1 MSWDRA
7 KPYND
12 LPALPPAVE
21 VETKLVLRAAISASR
36 ALAELKGLG
45 QTIPNQAML
54 VDSLV
59 LQEAKASSEIENI
72 VTTSD
77 ALFRAFTSYG
87 AHVDAAT
94 KEVLRYREAIWTGYS
109 VLKARPIISTNLFT
123 ALVQTIKGNTAGIRQ
138 TPGTTIANAATREVV
153 YTPPEGEGVI
163 RDKLR
168 DLEEFIHDGDGLDP
182 LVRMALAHYQ
192 FEAIHPFAD
201 GNGRTGR
208 IVNVLLLVNE
218 GLLDLPVLYLS
229 KFIIDHRTE
238 YYRLLRAVTENQ
250 DWEPW
255 ILYMLRAVEET
266 ATFTRERI
274 VSIRDLIEETGEIVK
289 ALPGRV
295 YSKELIE
302 VIFRQPYSKTQFLV
316 DAGIAE
322 RKTAMGYLRRLESVG
337 VLRGQRV
344 GREVLYLNTRLCDLL
359 VE

>member
-1 MSWDRA
+1 MSYDRA
-7 KPYND
+7 RPYND

-21 VETKLVLRAAISASR
+21 VETRPVLRATISASR

-45 QTIPNQAML
+45 QTIPNQGML

-77 ALFRAFTSYG
+77 ALFRAFTSDS
-87 AHVDAAT
+87 AQVDAAT
-94 KEVLRYREAIWTGYS
+94 KEVLRYREAIWAGYS
-109 VLKARPIISTNLFT
+109 ALKARPVISTNLFIT
-123 ALVQTIKGNTAGIRQ
+123 LAQTIKGNTAGIRQ
-138 TPGTTIANAATREVV
+138 TPGTTIANAVTREVV
-153 YTPPEGEGVI
+153 YTPPGGEGVI

-168 DLEEFIHDGDGLDP
+168 DLEEFIHGGGALDP
-182 LVRMALAHYQ
+182 LVKMALAHYQ

-218 GLLDLPVLYLS
+218 GLLELPVLYLS
-229 KFIIDHRTE
+229 KFIIDHRAD
-238 YYRLLRAVTENQ
+238 YYRLLRAVTEDQ
-250 DWEPW
+250 EWEAW
-255 ILYMLRAVEET
+255 ILYLLQAVKET

-274 VSIRDLIEETGEIVK
+274 VSIRDLMHETGEVVK
-289 ALPGRV
+289 ALPGHI

-302 VIFRQPYSKTQFLV
+302 VVFRQPYSKTQFLV

-322 RKTAMGYLRRLESVG
+322 RKTAAEYLRRLESEG
-337 VLRGQRV
+337 ILRSQRV
-344 GREVLYLNTRLCDLL
+344 GREVLFLNTRLYELL
-359 VE
+359 AT

>member
-1 MSWDRA
+1 MSYDRA
-7 KPYND
+7 RPYND
-12 LPALPPAVE
+12 LPSLPPAME
-21 VETKLVLRAAISASR
+21 VETKPVLRATISASR

-77 ALFRAFTSYG
+77 ALFRAFTSDG

-109 VLKARPIISTNLFT
+109 ALKTRPIISTNLFT
-123 ALVQTIKGNTAGIRQ
+123 TLVQTIKGNTAGIRQ

-192 FEAIHPFAD
+192 FEAIHPFTD

-229 KFIIDHRTE
+229 KFIIDHRAE
-238 YYRLLRAVTENQ
+238 YYRLLRAVTEGQ

-274 VSIRDLIEETGEIVK
+274 VSIRDLMEETGEIVK

-337 VLRGQRV
+337 ILRGQRV
-344 GREVLYLNTRLCDLL
+344 GREVLYLNTRLYDLL
-359 VE
+359 AG

>member
-1 MSWDRA
+1 MTYDRT

-12 LPALPPAVE
+12 LPALPPPVE
-21 VETKLVLRAAISASR
+21 VETKAVLKRAVSASR
-36 ALAELKGLG
+36 ALGELKGLG

-72 VTTSD
+72 ITTSD
-77 ALFRAFTSYG
+77 ALFRAFTSDSG
-87 AHVDAAT
+87 KVDAAT
-94 KEVLRYREAIWTGYS
+94 KEVLRYREAIWAGHS
-109 VLKARPIISTNLFT
+109 ALKSRPVMSTNLFT
-123 ALVQTIKGNTAGIRQ
+123 TLVQTIKGNTAGVRQ
-138 TPGTTIANAATREVV
+138 TPGTKIANVVTGEVV

-168 DLEEFIHDGDGLDP
+168 DLEEFIHGGGAMDP
-182 LVRMALAHYQ
+182 LVRMALVHYQ
-192 FEAIHPFAD
+192 FEAIHPFSD

-229 KFIIDHRTE
+229 KFIIENRAD

-255 ILYMLRAVEET
+255 VLYQLQAVEET
-266 ATFTRERI
+266 ANYTRERI
-274 VSIRDLIEETGEIVK
+274 LAIRELMRETSEIVK
-289 ALPGRV
+289 ALPGRI
-295 YSKELIE
+295 YSRELVE
-302 VIFRQPYSKTQFLV
+302 VIFRHPYSKTQFLV

-322 RKTAMGYLRRLESVG
+322 RKTATGYLRQLEASG
-337 VLRGQRV
+337 ILRSHRV
-344 GREVLYLNTRLCDLL
+344 GREVLYLNTRLYELL
-359 VE
+359 AG